1 MIPMAIISTLAK
13 TYISEIDCA
22 IVQLTGLGM
31 FFAFW
36 SCKYRKVQ
44 QAEEG

>member
-1 MIPMAIISTLAK
+1 MAIISALAK
-13 TYISEIDCA
+13 TRISEIDGA

-36 SCKYRKVQ
+36 SCEYLKVQ
-44 QAEEG
+44 QSEEGQT